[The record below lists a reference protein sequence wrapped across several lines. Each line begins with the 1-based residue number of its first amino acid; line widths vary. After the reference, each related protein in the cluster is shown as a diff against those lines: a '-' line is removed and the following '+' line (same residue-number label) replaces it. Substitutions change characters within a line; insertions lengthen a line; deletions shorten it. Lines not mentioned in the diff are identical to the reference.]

1 MARQAFNSKLSSV
14 WEQVRRSEAMQKFGS
29 KLSVRSK
36 LGVQNLFRRSGA
48 RQAFGS
54 KASVWEERIRRSG
67 ANQAFDSKLY
77 GVREQVRRS

>member
-14 WEQVRRSEAMQKFGS
+14 REQVRRSEAMHEFGS

-36 LGVQNLFRRSGA
+36 LGAQKLFRRSAA

-54 KASVWEERIRRSG
+54 KASVWEQIKRSEKIRLSG
-67 ANQAFDSKLY
+67 AI
-77 GVREQVRRS
+77 